1 MLCLFLMLMGL
12 SRKTPTWIRILP
24 VILPLNPPLMG
35 FKVEN
40 ISHDLETFP
49 KFEKCTV
56 FDVIT

>member
-24 VILPLNPPLMG
+24 VILPLNPPLMR

-40 ISHDLETFP
+40 VSHDLETFP
-49 KFEKCTV
+49 
-56 FDVIT
+56 